1 MSKIRKR
8 ELVVPWSMLP
18 TKTSSDEAIA
28 VVVRSPVSLFVI
40 LLTVGER
47 GIEEVTCFVP
57 LSAAL
62 AAARCRALKKRV
74 AVAKR

>member
-1 MSKIRKR
+1 
-8 ELVVPWSMLP
+8 MLP

-28 VVVRSPVSLFVI
+28 VVVRLPVSLFVI

-57 LSAAL
+57 LSAAAAAA

-74 AVAKR
+74 AVDKR